1 MRWLD
6 GITDSTDMSLS
17 KLWDIVRGHKE
28 SDTTELNGTEL
39 KHKKVEAAAG
49 EEGEMPKRGGAERHL
64 QGETDESWR

>member
-1 MRWLD
+1 MACCNTW
-6 GITDSTDMSLS
+6 
-17 KLWDIVRGHKE
+17 GHKE

-64 QGETDESWR
+64 QGETDEPWR